1 MADVIKNASPFTID
15 GVNQYFIGGDSTGQ
29 VSILTIHILS
39 NAATGSITVK
49 GRKVGSSLT
58 PVAIPYKSRFLNGA
72 VAADASVSTA
82 ITGTSII
89 EVNAAGLDIALDT
102 TALSVATFTVHY
114 SWNIG

>member
-15 GVNQYFIGGDSTGQ
+15 GVNQYIMGGDSTGQ

-39 NAATGSITVK
+39 NTATGSMTVTA
-49 GRKVGSSLT
+49 RKAGSGLAF
-58 PVAIPYKSRFLNGA
+58 VQIPYKKRWLNGA
-72 VAADASVSTA
+72 VGDDTNVTTA

-89 EVNAAGLDIALDT
+89 EVNAAGLDVALNVS
-102 TALSVATFTVHY
+102 ALSAGSFTVHY